1 MQVEELKVEL
11 VHDEVNNNISLL
23 SHNIVKK
30 NWLDYIECSINL
42 ENWAIIWKIQNIKKE
57 FLRTPVD
64 YISFTLLPIQL

>member
-30 NWLDYIECSINL
+30 KLAWLYRMFHKSRKLSHYL
-42 ENWAIIWKIQNIKKE
+42 EDSE
-57 FLRTPVD
+57 H
-64 YISFTLLPIQL
+64 